1 MANSQAK
8 TIDIKTLE
16 TLYGDIEVMGKAL
29 ESLRKRVIDL
39 LPAEYGSDLWW
50 EKSDRRAMKK
60 IAAGKGRK
68 FNSAE
73 EVVRYLES

>member
-8 TIDIKTLE
+8 TIDIKTFE
-16 TLYGDIEVMGKAL
+16 TLYRDIEVMEKAL

-50 EKSDRRAMKK
+50 EKSDRKAMKE
-60 IAAGKGRK
+60 IASGKGRE
-68 FNSAE
+68 FNSVE